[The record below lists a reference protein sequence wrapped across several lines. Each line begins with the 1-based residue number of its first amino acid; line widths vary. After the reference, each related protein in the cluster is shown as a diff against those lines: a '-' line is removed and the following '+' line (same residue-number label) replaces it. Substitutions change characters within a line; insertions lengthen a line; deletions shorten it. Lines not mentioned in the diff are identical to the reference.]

1 MSEEEV
7 INILTNFLTL
17 EDKWRNRFNK
27 GTVPEAIDT
36 VLQLLE
42 QKDKRIDDLEKA
54 LVDEAI
60 KSTEKIKQL
69 NKGINTLMTKRKKW
83 KNGYYNKK
91 NKAKELNYKINKVI
105 YKLRNVEEDYINVC
119 PDCLD
124 LSADLLKILE
134 E

>member
-1 MSEEEV
+1 MNEKEYIEICILSQPKE
-7 INILTNFLTL
+7 IATKNI
-17 EDKWRNRFNK
+17 
-27 GTVPEAIDT
+27 I
-36 VLQLLE
+36 QLLE

-54 LVDEAI
+54 LVEEAI

>member
-42 QKDKRIDDLEKA
+42 QKDN
-54 LVDEAI
+54 
-60 KSTEKIKQL
+60 KIKEL